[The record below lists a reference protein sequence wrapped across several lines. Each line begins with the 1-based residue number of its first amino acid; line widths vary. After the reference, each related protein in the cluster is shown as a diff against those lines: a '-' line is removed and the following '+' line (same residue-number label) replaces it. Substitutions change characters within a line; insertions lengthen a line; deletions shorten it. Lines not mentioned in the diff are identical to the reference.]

1 MQNALT
7 QEEIKDWSI
16 EKIDEMWPEIMLSS
30 GYYKAGHASVK
41 LTLYANVDLT
51 WKAKADAKCG
61 FIATRKSIIEDLF
74 DDLFIGLSE
83 DARDE
88 IKAWLWAEHRDRD
101 AHGCLTDEESKTSK
115 ANNLPYQI
123 ELTMPEVD

>member
-88 IKAWLWAEHRDRD
+88 IKSWLWAEHRNMEPD
-101 AHGCLTDEESKTSK
+101 LTDKERETSK